1 MATYQEIYQ
10 SYLVLSDEELVSI
23 GKDAHAVLLQE
34 LSKVYQT
41 EQEIL
46 DKYIKI
52 VGSFICIDGTVNQVE
67 YEMFSLIS
75 GIKFSY
81 DDFLDIFKT
90 NTSESSITVVDNII
104 DFLDGNGKYAAIV
117 LGLVLSASNGHMS
130 EEEQKLI
137 EKFIEE

>member
-46 DKYIKI
+46 DKYIK
-52 VGSFICIDGTVNQVE
+52 SID
-67 YEMFSLIS
+67 SLL
-75 GIKFSY
+75 Y
-81 DDFLDIFKT
+81 
-90 NTSESSITVVDNII
+90 SII
-104 DFLDGNGKYAAIV
+104 
-117 LGLVLSASNGHMS
+117 
-130 EEEQKLI
+130 
-137 EKFIEE
+137 